1 MRKEAHTYY
10 YACVN
15 KKAPDL
21 DSQLDGFRKLGAEE
35 RNIFADREQGQRE
48 IYSFLRHDMLKSG
61 DTLVVG
67 SLYCLGENTAEI
79 IRNMEFFM
87 YCNVRLDILDLPVT
101 FSESS
106 DGNMLLIGMVII
118 QMLLLLEKKKEPKPP
133 KKPDYPENWEEV
145 YTRYFIKH
153 EITAREA
160 RELTGLSQ
168 YLLSKYI
175 KEYTASQV
183 KDVEHSETN

>member
-101 FSESS
+101 FSE
-106 DGNMLLIGMVII
+106 GECLNGRPEKTY
-118 QMLLLLEKKKEPKPP
+118 LLLYRSQSYSFGRKRN
-133 KKPDYPENWEEV
+133 YPLF
-145 YTRYFIKH
+145 TQISR
-153 EITAREA
+153 
-160 RELTGLSQ
+160 
-168 YLLSKYI
+168 
-175 KEYTASQV
+175 
-183 KDVEHSETN
+183 

>member
-1 MRKEAHTYY
+1 MRKEVHTYY

-15 KKAPDL
+15 KKTPDL
-21 DSQLDGFRKLGAEE
+21 DNQLDDFRRLGAEE

-48 IYSFLRHDMLKSG
+48 IYRFLIHDMLKSG

-168 YLLSKYI
+168 YLLRKYI

>member
-10 YACVN
+10 YACAN

-35 RNIFADREQGQRE
+35 RNIFADREQGQQE
-48 IYSFLRHDMLKSG
+48 IYRFLRHDMLKSG

-87 YCNVRLDILDLPVT
+87 YCNVRLNILDLPVT

>member
-1 MRKEAHTYY
+1 MRKEVHTYY

-15 KKAPDL
+15 KKTPDL
-21 DSQLDGFRKLGAEE
+21 DNQLDDFRRLGAEE

-48 IYSFLRHDMLKSG
+48 IYRFLRHDMLKSG

-101 FSESS
+101 FSE
-106 DGNMLLIGMVII
+106 GECLNGRPEKTY
-118 QMLLLLEKKKEPKPP
+118 LLLYRSQSYSFGRKRNYPP
-133 KKPDYPENWEEV
+133 F
-145 YTRYFIKH
+145 TQISR
-153 EITAREA
+153 
-160 RELTGLSQ
+160 
-168 YLLSKYI
+168 
-175 KEYTASQV
+175 
-183 KDVEHSETN
+183 